1 MTARYVLQSS
11 VHYSCASNR
20 VKQKFAPMPDELK
33 SAIVQLRVQPS
44 LKKTAERAAAA
55 ERRSLTTLVEI
66 ALVEWLRAHGYMPPA
81 KPSR

>member
-1 MTARYVLQSS
+1 MYCNHQYATQRSS
-11 VHYSCASNR
+11 Q
-20 VKQKFAPMPDELK
+20 QKFAPMPDELK
-33 SAIVQLRVQPS
+33 SAIVQLRIQPS
-44 LKKTAERAAAA
+44 LKKAAERAAAA